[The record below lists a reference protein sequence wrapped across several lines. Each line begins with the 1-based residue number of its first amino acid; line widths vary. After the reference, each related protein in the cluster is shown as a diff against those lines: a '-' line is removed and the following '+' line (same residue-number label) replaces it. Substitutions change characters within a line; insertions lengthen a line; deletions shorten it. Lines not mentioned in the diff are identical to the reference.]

1 MLRCTDC
8 GRANYQNLS
17 SCPACGGTAIAAE
30 SPRVSRTAFV
40 KGFRNRP
47 GTALARII
55 PKWAAS
61 QKKGCGCKDYQKK
74 MDLWG
79 TEGCEVQFDN
89 IVSHLLKQEKHLI
102 SPLRVLPDALKKKFA
117 QVLVARAIA
126 RSRQD

>member
-1 MLRCTDC
+1 MICTEC
-8 GRANYQNLS
+8 KRTIVGS
-17 SCPACGGTAIAAE
+17 ETCPLCNAE
-30 SPRVSRTAFV
+30 TSMPDMPEVVV

>member
-1 MLRCTDC
+1 MICTEC
-8 GRANYQNLS
+8 KRTIVGS
-17 SCPACGGTAIAAE
+17 EKCPLCEAGTSMPDMPEVVA
-30 SPRVSRTAFV
+30 

-47 GTALARII
+47 GAALARII

>member
-1 MLRCTDC
+1 MICTEC
-8 GRANYQNLS
+8 KRTIVGS
-17 SCPACGGTAIAAE
+17 ETCPLCNAE
-30 SPRVSRTAFV
+30 TSMPDMPEVVA

-47 GTALARII
+47 GAALARII
-55 PKWAAS
+55 PKWAAL

>member
-1 MLRCTDC
+1 MPDMPEVV
-8 GRANYQNLS
+8 A
-17 SCPACGGTAIAAE
+17 
-30 SPRVSRTAFV
+30 

-102 SPLRVLPDALKKKFA
+102 SPLRVLPDALKKRFA

>member
-1 MLRCTDC
+1 MICTQC
-8 GRANYQNLS
+8 KRTVVGS
-17 SCPACGGTAIAAE
+17 ETCPLCNAE
-30 SPRVSRTAFV
+30 TTMPDMPEVVV

>member
-1 MLRCTDC
+1 MICNECKRTIV
-8 GRANYQNLS
+8 GS
-17 SCPACGGTAIAAE
+17 ETCPLCEAGTSMPDMPEVAA
-30 SPRVSRTAFV
+30 
-40 KGFRNRP
+40 KGLRNRP